1 MSYTVIVSFGQ
12 NNEYEFKV
20 DDATAS
26 SLGREEASRWLN
38 QEFQAL
44 ECEPRSMVG
53 KILLLDVIVD
63 VARYSGENR
72 FRDDS
77 AFGHRFAACC
87 YAALKR
93 DGIRIDVPEMVVR

>member
-1 MSYTVIVSFGQ
+1 MSYTVTVCFGQ

-20 DDATAS
+20 DDSAAD
-26 SLGREEASRWLN
+26 LGREEASRWLN

-63 VARYSGENR
+63 VAKYSGEAR
-72 FRDDS
+72 FRDDGE
-77 AFGHRFAACC
+77 FGKRFAACC
-87 YAALKR
+87 FAVLKR
-93 DGIRIDVPEMVVR
+93 DGIRIDVADMIVR